1 MEFADELASEQRA
14 RLAAERLL
22 DQMKS
27 ELSEANRRLAEHAR
41 HLSTEIVSSREEMGR
56 VKTEAESLKSEV
68 THARE
73 DLERAESAMVIAERR
88 LWDSLETIRDG
99 FAVFGP
105 DNVLIAANRSY
116 LGLFEGLDMVRPGI
130 DLCTL
135 FELFADEGI
144 VDTGDLRSTDWQDKM
159 MARLDSK
166 RIEHAVLKFWNGQYV
181 QLIDR
186 RTRDGDLVTLA
197 LNITE
202 QTIREDQ
209 LREARKGRSR

>member
-1 MEFADELASEQRA
+1 MEFADELASERRA

-56 VKTEAESLKSEV
+56 VKTEAETLKSEV
-68 THARE
+68 THVRQ
-73 DLERAESAMVIAERR
+73 DLVRAESAIVIAERR

-116 LGLFEGLDMVRPGI
+116 LGLFEGLAMVRPGI
-130 DLCTL
+130 EMATL
-135 FELFADEGI
+135 FELLAEEGI
-144 VDTGDLRSTDWQDKM
+144 VDTGEIRSQAWQKKM
-159 MARLDSK
+159 IGRLESD
-166 RIEHAVLKFWNGQYV
+166 RIEHAILKLWNGQ
-181 QLIDR
+181 
-186 RTRDGDLVTLA
+186 
-197 LNITE
+197 
-202 QTIREDQ
+202 
-209 LREARKGRSR
+209 